1 VRHTIRILTG
11 FAILLSASLSAQ
23 EIVTI
28 EQGSS
33 PPDVSLSFRKLKDG
47 AVMPTSFRVYFV
59 IEGMKVE
66 PAGTYKENTGHH
78 HLLLDVDKLPPMD
91 LPLPKNESVY
101 HFGGGET
108 SALLTLPP
116 GEHTLQLLFADYL
129 HVPFDPPVMS
139 EKITI
144 TVEENAE

>member
-1 VRHTIRILTG
+1 MKFSIRLLAGLTIGL
-11 FAILLSASLSAQ
+11 SLSLGAQ

-33 PPDVSLSFRKLKDG
+33 PPDVSLSFRKIKNGD
-47 AVMPTSFRVYFV
+47 VVPTSFRVYFV
-59 IEGMKVE
+59 IQGMKVE

-91 LPLPKNESVY
+91 LPLPKNESIY

-116 GEHTLQLLFADYL
+116 GEHTLII
-129 HVPFDPPVMS
+129 S
-139 EKITI
+139 EAL
-144 TVEENAE
+144 V